1 MFRIC
6 WRNEAA
12 TPIGG
17 GFESCHHPHKKVKLS
32 SSQELGEVE
41 VEEQEEDVDDDV
53 EEDSCHHPH
62 KLSKK
67 VKLSSSQ
74 ELGGGARKLGKK
86 VEQL

>member
-1 MFRIC
+1 M
-6 WRNEAA
+6 
-12 TPIGG
+12 
-17 GFESCHHPHKKVKLS
+17 KLS

-41 VEEQEEDVDDDV
+41 VEEQEEDVEEDVDEDVEEDV

>member
-1 MFRIC
+1 M
-6 WRNEAA
+6 
-12 TPIGG
+12 
-17 GFESCHHPHKKVKLS
+17 KLS
-32 SSQELGEVE
+32 FSQELGEVE
-41 VEEQEEDVDDDV
+41 VEEQEEDVDEDV

>member
-1 MFRIC
+1 M
-6 WRNEAA
+6 
-12 TPIGG
+12 
-17 GFESCHHPHKKVKLS
+17 KLS

-41 VEEQEEDVDDDV
+41 VEEQEEDVEEDVDEDV

>member
-1 MFRIC
+1 M
-6 WRNEAA
+6 
-12 TPIGG
+12 
-17 GFESCHHPHKKVKLS
+17 KLS

-41 VEEQEEDVDDDV
+41 VEEQEKDV

-86 VEQL
+86 VEQM

>member
-1 MFRIC
+1 M
-6 WRNEAA
+6 
-12 TPIGG
+12 
-17 GFESCHHPHKKVKLS
+17 
-32 SSQELGEVE
+32 E
-41 VEEQEEDVDDDV
+41 VEEQEEDV

>member
-1 MFRIC
+1 M
-6 WRNEAA
+6 
-12 TPIGG
+12 
-17 GFESCHHPHKKVKLS
+17 
-32 SSQELGEVE
+32 E
-41 VEEQEEDVDDDV
+41 VEEQEEDVEEDV

-62 KLSKK
+62 KLSKN

>member
-1 MFRIC
+1 M
-6 WRNEAA
+6 
-12 TPIGG
+12 
-17 GFESCHHPHKKVKLS
+17 KLS

-41 VEEQEEDVDDDV
+41 VEEQEEDV
-53 EEDSCHHPH
+53 EEDSCRHPH